1 MTDIVD
7 IGMALVYTAILV
19 PAVIFLALVYKGIDR
34 KLAARLQSR
43 VGPPI
48 RQPFRDVSKFLM
60 KETVTPDDA
69 IPWIFHAM
77 PLIALIGS
85 LVLLLYIPIGPLEP
99 IMGQYGDLILVIYL
113 LAIPSLAIAV
123 GGFSSGSPVATIGAQ
138 REMVLLMSYE
148 FPLAVIALS
157 LAWVMGISFPGSDAF
172 AMWMY
177 TSFPVWGSV
186 GTLGSF
192 GLLLLLAA
200 FLVILPSEL
209 SKLPFDIPEA
219 ETELGGGVFVEYS
232 GRDMAMFYLS
242 DAVKGFV
249 MASLLIAL
257 FIPYNLSPWITETF
271 GVQFP
276 VVNGIEVGALFID
289 LLFFLFKV
297 FVVMFV
303 SVTFVRVAFARLKIN
318 MASYIYLVP
327 TTIVAFIG
335 MLLVYL
341 DTMGVMT

>member
-1 MTDIVD
+1 MS
-7 IGMALVYTAILV
+7 ALIEFGIALLTAIVLI
-19 PAVIFLALVYKGIDR
+19 PFAIFLALVYKGIDR

-48 RQPFRDVSKFLM
+48 RQPFRDVSKFMM

-69 IPWIFHAM
+69 VPWIFHSM
-77 PLIALIGS
+77 PLIALVGS
-85 LVLLLYIPIGPLEP
+85 LILLLYIPLGPFQP
-99 IMGQYGDLILVIYL
+99 IMGEYGDLILVIYL
-113 LAIPSLAIAV
+113 LAIPSLAMSV

-157 LAWVMGISFPGSDAF
+157 LAWIMYSDFPASNAF
-172 AMWMY
+172 AMAMY
-177 TSFPVWGSV
+177 IQHPVWDGV
-186 GTLGSF
+186 GTLGIF
-192 GLLLLLAA
+192 GLILLLSS
-200 FLVILPSEL
+200 FLVIIPSEL

-232 GRDMAMFYLS
+232 GRDMGMFYLS

-257 FIPYNLSPWITETF
+257 FIPYNISPWIAHTF
-271 GVQFP
+271 GVSFP
-276 VVNGIEVGALFID
+276 VINGIAIGALVIDFI
-289 LLFFLFKV
+289 FYLFKV
-297 FVVMFV
+297 FLVMFF
-303 SVTFVRVAFARLKIN
+303 SITFVRVAMARLKIN

-327 TTIVAFIG
+327 VTIVSFIG

-341 DTMGVMT
+341 DTTGVMA